1 MSVKFTH
8 YLITRFNV
16 NIRGN
21 GPELIRQEVRTAG
34 WELERMPLFEK
45 ICVPSVLG
53 QTCRDFVWLIY
64 CDTETSE
71 SILRRIR
78 EAVNQITNVEIHQV
92 SGFDE
97 LKLHLQQKC
106 AQSKTPFVI
115 TSRLDNDDAIGKQ
128 YIETVQT
135 HFIPQDQILLNP
147 LGGVNYH
154 ISLKLL
160 THLRHKELNHFI
172 SLIERT
178 KEASEFCT
186 IMGFS
191 HLHPKENMVVKNI
204 PLTYAFWITLHAHNA
219 APRKN
224 RGWPVFLSSIVKNYS
239 LDPAQTPVSWRNTIL
254 YTIGWIPG
262 AILRKL
268 KYQMHQLSKRNI
280 KRG

>member
-16 NIRGN
+16 NISGN
-21 GPELIRQEVRTAG
+21 GPELIRQGVRTAG

-53 QTCRDFVWLIY
+53 QTCPDFVWLIY
-64 CDTETSE
+64 CDTETSKP
-71 SILRRIR
+71 ILLRIR
-78 EAVNQITNVEIHQV
+78 EAVHKSPNVEIHQV

-97 LKLHLQQKC
+97 MKLHLQQKC
-106 AQSKTPFVI
+106 AQSKTPYVI
-115 TSRLDNDDAIGKQ
+115 TSRLDNDDAIGKK

-135 HFIPQDQILLNP
+135 HFIPQDQVLLNL

-160 THLRHKELNHFI
+160 TRLRHKELNNFI
-172 SLIERT
+172 SIIEST
-178 KEASEFCT
+178 KEASALCT

-191 HLHPKENMVVKNI
+191 HLHPKENMLVKNI
-204 PLTYAFWITLHAHNA
+204 PLKYGFWITLHAQNA

-224 RGWPVFLSSIVKNYS
+224 RGWPLFSSSIAKNYS
-239 LDPAQTPVSWRNTIL
+239 LDPVQTPVSWRNTIL
-254 YTIGWIPG
+254 YTLDWIPG

-268 KYQMHQLSKRNI
+268 KYQVHQLFKRNT